1 MSSTI
6 LLDALRRH
14 TTLRSMLRTRG
25 RIAAVVLWAM
35 LAPRVLTAQGSVSGR
50 VTIQERERET
60 TKDLATAVIYLE
72 TAGGAIGPTRELETE
87 IGMHDK
93 TYVPHVRVVP
103 AGSTVIFPNQ
113 DPFRHNVFSN
123 STAGPFDLG
132 LTPRGRSSRNAF
144 RRPGVYAIYCNIHAR
159 MSAFVV
165 AVATPYYTQPG
176 ADGTF
181 TLAAV
186 PAGRYLLHAWHE
198 RGGETT
204 QTLEVPPTGLEG
216 LVAVLDARGYRPA
229 QHKNK
234 FGLDYEA
241 SDEDERY

>member
-1 MSSTI
+1 
-6 LLDALRRH
+6 
-14 TTLRSMLRTRG
+14 MLRARLE
-25 RIAAVVLWAM
+25 IAAVVLWAM
-35 LAPRVLTAQGSVSGR
+35 LAPRVLGAQGSVSGR
-50 VTIQERERET
+50 VTLQEREGET

-72 TAGGAIGPTRELETE
+72 TAGGAIGSARELETE

-103 AGSTVIFPNQ
+103 AGSTVSFANQ

-123 STAGPFDLG
+123 SSAGPFDLG
-132 LTPRGRSSRNAF
+132 LTPRGKSSRNLF
-144 RRPGVYAIYCNIHAR
+144 RRAGVYAIYCNIHAR

-165 AVATPYYTQPG
+165 AVPTPYYTQPG

-181 TLAAV
+181 TLASV
-186 PAGRYLLHAWHE
+186 PAGRYVLHAWHE

-204 QTLEVPPTGLEG
+204 QTLEVPATGLEG
-216 LVAVLDARGYRPA
+216 LAAMLDARGYRPA

-234 FGLDYEA
+234 FGLDYET